1 MPETRAFN
9 EPGGSVNMSRFTG
22 RNHMR
27 TLTEKKRND
36 ILNAAT
42 TVFLEQGYERASMDA
57 VARAAECSK
66 ATLYNY
72 FSSKE
77 SLLDAVVR
85 AYGTNFL
92 TRAADEID
100 SHDSRHLPLAD
111 RLQRFGEGMLGAMT
125 SDWKGLQLYRMVIG
139 EAGHSGIGDIF
150 YESGVRESMN
160 ALATL
165 MKQHIEAGNLVP
177 ARPDLRAKQF
187 SALVKA
193 EADELFLRH
202 KMPVYTR
209 EDIITMVK
217 SAVEVFISGAAP
229 R

>member
-1 MPETRAFN
+1 M
-9 EPGGSVNMSRFTG
+9 
-22 RNHMR
+22 
-27 TLTEKKRND
+27 
-36 ILNAAT
+36 
-42 TVFLEQGYERASMDA
+42 
-57 VARAAECSK
+57 AECSK

-92 TRAADEID
+92 TRAAEDIY
-100 SHDSRHLPLAD
+100 SQDSRNLPLPD
-111 RLQRFGEGMLGAMT
+111 RLQRFGEGMLYAMT

-139 EAGHSGIGDIF
+139 EAGHSSIGEIF
-150 YESGVRESMN
+150 YESGVRESMD

-165 MKQHIEAGNLVP
+165 MAQYIKTGDLLP
-177 ARPDLRAKQF
+177 ARPDLRARQF

-202 KMPVYTR
+202 TMPVYTR
-209 EDIITMVK
+209 EDIVAMVK
-217 SAVEVFISGAAP
+217 SAVEVFISGASP

>member
-1 MPETRAFN
+1 
-9 EPGGSVNMSRFTG
+9 
-22 RNHMR
+22 MR
-27 TLTEKKRND
+27 TLTEQKRTD
-36 ILNAAT
+36 IMNAAT
-42 TVFLEQGYERASMDA
+42 NVFLEQGYERASMES
-57 VARAAECSK
+57 VARTAECSK

-72 FSSKE
+72 FASKE

-92 TRAADEID
+92 TRAADDIF
-100 SHDSRHLPLAD
+100 SQDSRHLPLQD

-125 SDWKGLQLYRMVIG
+125 SDWKGLRLYRMVIG
-139 EAGHSGIGDIF
+139 EAGHSNIGDIF

-160 ALATL
+160 TLATL
-165 MKQHIEAGNLVP
+165 MEQHIEAGDLRAGN
-177 ARPDLRAKQF
+177 PDLRAKQF

-202 KMPVYTR
+202 NMPVYTH
-209 EDIITMVK
+209 EDVVAMVK
-217 SAVEVFISGAAP
+217 NAVEVFIAGASP

>member
-1 MPETRAFN
+1 
-9 EPGGSVNMSRFTG
+9 
-22 RNHMR
+22 MR
-27 TLTEKKRND
+27 TLTEQKRTD

-42 TVFLEQGYERASMDA
+42 TVFLEQGYERASMEG
-57 VARAAECSK
+57 VARTAECSK

-72 FSSKE
+72 FASKE
-77 SLLDAVVR
+77 SLLEAVVR

-92 TRAADEID
+92 TRAADD
-100 SHDSRHLPLAD
+100 LCSQDSRHLPLPD

-160 ALATL
+160 ALAAL
-165 MKQHIEAGNLVP
+165 MEQHIEAGDLLP
-177 ARPDLRAKQF
+177 SSPELRAKQF

-202 KMPVYTR
+202 HMPAYTHD
-209 EDIITMVK
+209 DIVGMVR
-217 SAVEVFISGAAP
+217 SAVNVFLSGTSP

>member
-1 MPETRAFN
+1 
-9 EPGGSVNMSRFTG
+9 
-22 RNHMR
+22 MR
-27 TLTEKKRND
+27 TLTEKKRTD

-42 TVFLEQGYERASMDA
+42 TVFLEQGYERASMEG
-57 VARAAECSK
+57 VARTAECSK

-77 SLLDAVVR
+77 SLFDAVVR
-85 AYGTNFL
+85 AYCTNFL
-92 TRAADEID
+92 TRAADDIFSEG
-100 SHDSRHLPLAD
+100 SRLLPLAD

-139 EAGHSGIGDIF
+139 ESGHSGIGDIF

-160 ALATL
+160 ALTT
-165 MKQHIEAGNLVP
+165 MMEQHIEAGDLLP
-177 ARPDLRAKQF
+177 ARPDLKAKQF

-193 EADELFLRH
+193 EADEVLLRYN
-202 KMPVYTR
+202 MPVYTR
-209 EDIITMVK
+209 EDIVAMVK
-217 SAVEVFISGAAP
+217 SAVELFISGASP

>member
-1 MPETRAFN
+1 
-9 EPGGSVNMSRFTG
+9 
-22 RNHMR
+22 MR
-27 TLTEKKRND
+27 TLTEKKRTE

-42 TVFLEQGYERASMDA
+42 KVFIEQGYERASMDS
-57 VARAAECSK
+57 VARTAECSK

-72 FSSKE
+72 FPSKE

-92 TRAADEID
+92 TRAADDILSQEN
-100 SHDSRHLPLAD
+100 RHLPMSE
-111 RLQRFGEGMLGAMT
+111 RLQRFGEGMLGNMT

-160 ALATL
+160 ALAML
-165 MKQHIEAGNLVP
+165 MKQHIEAGDLLP
-177 ARPDLRAKQF
+177 SRPDLRAKQF

-193 EADELFLRH
+193 EADELFLRQH
-202 KMPVYTR
+202 MPVFKS
-209 EDIITMVK
+209 EDITAMVK
-217 SAVEVFISGAAP
+217 CAVEIFVSGATP

>member
-1 MPETRAFN
+1 
-9 EPGGSVNMSRFTG
+9 
-22 RNHMR
+22 MR
-27 TLTEKKRND
+27 TLTEKKRTD

-42 TVFLEQGYERASMDA
+42 TVFIDQGYERASMEG
-57 VARAAECSK
+57 VARTAECSK

-92 TRAADEID
+92 TRAADD
-100 SHDSRHLPLAD
+100 LYSHDSRHLPLPE

-160 ALATL
+160 ALSAL
-165 MKQHIEAGNLVP
+165 MEQHIEAGDLLP
-177 ARPDLRAKQF
+177 SRPDLRAKQF

-202 KMPVYTR
+202 EMPVYTR
-209 EDIITMVK
+209 GDIVAMVQ
-217 SAVEVFISGAAP
+217 SAVEVFMAGAST

>member
-1 MPETRAFN
+1 
-9 EPGGSVNMSRFTG
+9 
-22 RNHMR
+22 MR
-27 TLTEKKRND
+27 TLTEQKRTD
-36 ILNAAT
+36 IMNAAT
-42 TVFLEQGYERASMDA
+42 NVFLEQGYERASMES
-57 VARAAECSK
+57 VARTAECSK

-72 FSSKE
+72 FASKE

-92 TRAADEID
+92 TRAADDIF
-100 SHDSRHLPLAD
+100 SQDSRHLPLQD

-125 SDWKGLQLYRMVIG
+125 SDWKGLRLYRMVIG
-139 EAGHSGIGDIF
+139 EAGHSNIGDIF

-160 ALATL
+160 TLATL
-165 MKQHIEAGNLVP
+165 MEQHIEAGDLRAGNP
-177 ARPDLRAKQF
+177 ELRAKQF

-202 KMPVYTR
+202 NMPMYTH
-209 EDIITMVK
+209 EDVVAMVK
-217 SAVEVFISGAAP
+217 SAVEVFIAGASP

>member
-1 MPETRAFN
+1 
-9 EPGGSVNMSRFTG
+9 
-22 RNHMR
+22 MR
-27 TLTEKKRND
+27 KLTEQKRND

-42 TVFLEQGYERASMDA
+42 TVFLEQGYERASMEG
-57 VARAAECSK
+57 VARTAECSK

-72 FSSKE
+72 FTSKE

-92 TRAADEID
+92 TRAADDLHSQD
-100 SHDSRHLPLAD
+100 SSKLSLND
-111 RLQRFGEGMLGAMT
+111 RLQRFGEGMLGALT

-160 ALATL
+160 ALAAL
-165 MKQHIEAGNLVP
+165 MQQHIDAGDMRP
-177 ARPDLRAKQF
+177 ASPELRAKQF
-187 SALVKA
+187 SALVRA

-202 KMPVYTR
+202 DMPVYTQQ
-209 EDIITMVK
+209 DIVAMVK
-217 SAVEVFISGAAP
+217 RAVDVFTAGASA